1 MSRLPATTP
10 RYQRVQQRPS
20 LAFMCVELI
29 IGLLLCVTCLS
40 FVYYYFAFQAE
51 LAHHGVTHTAYA
63 AGSLHHVQAH
73 LNIVI
78 NQPGYHK
85 DWPAYTPST
94 LVVPAYSLVTITIRN
109 YDLGDTPMPKGSP
122 FTSVQGT
129 LGGVAS
135 VNGHAYTT
143 LAAEKVAHTFTLPQ
157 LNINVPVPGDATTG
171 KPYVEVSFTI
181 RTGAAGSYYFRCM
194 DPCGI
199 GSIGWEGPMLTR
211 GYMLGTLTV
220 Q

>member
-10 RYQRVQQRPS
+10 RFQSEQPRPS
-20 LAFMCVELI
+20 LASISVELI
-29 IGLLLCVTCLS
+29 FGMLLCITCFS

-51 LAHHGVTHTAYA
+51 LGHRSTTHTAYA
-63 AGSLHHVQAH
+63 AESMRRVQAQ
-73 LNIVI
+73 LKIVI

-85 DWPAYTPST
+85 DWPAYSPST

-109 YDLGDTPMPKGSP
+109 YDLGDTPLPKGSP

-143 LAAEKVAHTFTLPQ
+143 VPAEKVAHTFTLPQ
-157 LNINVPVPGDATTG
+157 LGINVPVPGDATTG